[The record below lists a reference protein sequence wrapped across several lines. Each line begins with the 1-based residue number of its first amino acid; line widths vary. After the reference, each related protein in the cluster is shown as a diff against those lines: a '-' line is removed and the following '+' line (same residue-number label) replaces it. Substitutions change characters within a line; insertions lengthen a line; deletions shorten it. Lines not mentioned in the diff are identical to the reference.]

1 MQSMLAGAPFPAH
14 QTTPLFSLDGR
25 KPLTRYAFLKH
36 TKLLLSLAG
45 YKPELFS
52 GHSFRRGGAQTAYDT
67 GLSTDDIQIIG
78 RWKNI
83 DVARKYFGF
92 TVSKLHSYQ
101 RAWQRPVPLVL
112 SSSSYWKCNMK
123 RELRLAATSGV
134 WRSIASNLVHLNPPA
149 VCAFSSK
156 FYYNLNLTPNRCIS
170 VGLHSQHH
178 SNNECYLHTV
188 NENRNTAQFPPCA
201 WTSHNVLT
209 WCHAH
214 QRPPTST
221 NVHQRPPTCGS
232 CRTSLTVLLRLCFSH
247 ICFRSFPH
255 SCRRYSLSH

>member
-1 MQSMLAGAPFPAH
+1 MTQGYRR
-14 QTTPLFSLDGR
+14 TTS
-25 KPLTRYAFLKH
+25 
-36 TKLLLSLAG
+36 KLLVGGRILMSHVSILA
-45 YKPELFS
+45 LQS
-52 GHSFRRGGAQTAYDT
+52 ASFIR
-67 GLSTDDIQIIG
+67 S
-78 RWKNI
+78 
-83 DVARKYFGF
+83 
-92 TVSKLHSYQ
+92 Q

-209 WCHAH
+209 
-214 QRPPTST
+214 
-221 NVHQRPPTCGS
+221 
-232 CRTSLTVLLRLCFSH
+232 
-247 ICFRSFPH
+247 
-255 SCRRYSLSH
+255 